1 MPHSNPVPQPKTD
14 EALQYV
20 DFMTRQ
26 IGQKAAEIA
35 ELRTRIKTIRAEMQR
50 DKRARD
56 RVADRHGIS
65 VSDA

>member
-1 MPHSNPVPQPKTD
+1 
-14 EALQYV
+14 
-20 DFMTRQ
+20 MTRQ